1 MQPGENEPTRSGP
14 LSGPPAGPPNGPTKP
29 PAGNNPAGPGFG
41 PTQNTAPVTP
51 PPPFP
56 TNLAGFTPISVMVG
70 SGFAAV
76 YRAHDQKMGRDV
88 AVKRLLPVRAAD
100 PQWRARFDAEGRIQ
114 GDPAM
119 PAGVVHVYQ
128 RGDDQYGPYLVME
141 WVDGGS
147 LEDWH
152 KRFKGRG
159 PWRECVRLCQEIA
172 ETMHK
177 VHGLRYLHRD
187 LKPAN
192 VLLSNEGRT
201 RVCDFGLARRL
212 GTPAPGD
219 PRTQQ
224 FAGMGT
230 FGFAAPE
237 QYLDFKH
244 AGPKADQWSLAAILH
259 LLLTN
264 ECPDIG
270 HSTRSV
276 ACCESVMRER
286 GIPDHIRKAVC
297 RALAYDP
304 QARFDSMADFCTA
317 IGGSRSSPGKIL
329 AVAVTIVALLAIV
342 FALVSSWFEPASKS
356 GVSAKSKAAETV
368 LTVPNTAATVS
379 GSNLSILTE
388 RTPAVDSVIPASDLV
403 TVLPGTFVMGQD
415 GANAYSPKHSVEIS
429 RTLQVSRF
437 EITQEQWFR
446 VMGTRPWLAAGGRDD
461 SRLPTT
467 GVTWRDAMEFCERLT
482 QLENSGRQY
491 RLPTEAEWE
500 YFSRGGSSSAW
511 SCPEDQL
518 AQHAWC
524 AGSVGSADAPGPRP
538 VGTRQ
543 PNPLGLHDVHGNVFE
558 WCLDWFDPDYYLR
571 SPAADPSGPLEPPA
585 PADTETLAERVCRG
599 GSWARNDVT
608 CSSGFRFS
616 ASDEDSRSSLE
627 FGFRVVA
634 EDRGAPQA
642 R

>member
-1 MQPGENEPTRSGP
+1 MTIVQGDDFEPTRSGK
-14 LSGPPAGPPNGPTKP
+14 LSEPSNVPDASSQGINAVGPRNGSGQTVVPT
-29 PAGNNPAGPGFG
+29 
-41 PTQNTAPVTP
+41 PVVQ
-51 PPPFP
+51 PFP
-56 TNLAGFTPISVMVG
+56 TNLPDFTPLEFIG
-70 SGFAAV
+70 CGGFGV
-76 YRAHDQKMGRDV
+76 VWRAHDKKMQRDV
-88 AVKRLLPVRAAD
+88 AVKRLRSD
-100 PQWRARFDAEGRIQ
+100 KFSQEKSRQRFDLEGRIQ

-152 KRFKGRG
+152 KRFNGRG
-159 PWRECVRLCQEIA
+159 PWRECVWLCQDIA
-172 ETMHK
+172 KTMHK
-177 VHGLRYLHRD
+177 VHELRYLHRD
-187 LKPAN
+187 LKPSN
-192 VLLSNEGRT
+192 VLLSKEGRT
-201 RVCDFGLARRL
+201 RISDFGLAKKL
-212 GTPAPGD
+212 GTPAPDD
-219 PRTQQ
+219 PRTQSMV
-224 FAGMGT
+224 GMGT
-230 FGFAAPE
+230 PGFAAPE
-237 QYLDFKH
+237 QHIDFKH
-244 AGPKADQWSLAAILH
+244 TCPKADQWSLAAILH
-259 LLLTN
+259 KLLTDK
-264 ECPDIG
+264 CPDIG
-270 HSTRSV
+270 HSSRSV
-276 ACCESVMRER
+276 ACCDSVMRER

-304 QARFDSMADFCTA
+304 QDRFDSMADFCTA
-317 IGGSRSSPGKIL
+317 IGGSRSSRGRIL
-329 AVAVTIVALLAIV
+329 AVAVAIVALLAIIL
-342 FALVSSWFEPASKS
+342 ALVSSWSEPASKS
-356 GVSAKSKAAETV
+356 GVSAESKAAATV
-368 LTVPNTAATVS
+368 LTVPNTTATVS
-379 GSNLSILTE
+379 GSNLSILPE
-388 RTPAVDSVIPASDLV
+388 RASPVDSVIPASDLV

-429 RTLQVSRF
+429 RALQVNRF

-461 SRLPTT
+461 SRLPAT

-599 GSWARNDVT
+599 GSWARNDMT

-627 FGFRVVA
+627 FGFRVVS

>member
-1 MQPGENEPTRSGP
+1 MTIVQGDDFEPTRSGK
-14 LSGPPAGPPNGPTKP
+14 LSEPSNVPDASSQGINAVGPRNGSGQTVVPT
-29 PAGNNPAGPGFG
+29 
-41 PTQNTAPVTP
+41 PVVQ
-51 PPPFP
+51 PFP
-56 TNLAGFTPISVMVG
+56 TNLPDFTPLEFIG
-70 SGFAAV
+70 CGGFGV
-76 YRAHDQKMGRDV
+76 VWRAHDKKMQRDV
-88 AVKRLLPVRAAD
+88 AVKRLRSD
-100 PQWRARFDAEGRIQ
+100 KFSQEKSRQRFDLEGRIQ

-159 PWRECVRLCQEIA
+159 PWQECVRLCQEIA

-177 VHGLRYLHRD
+177 VHGLRYVHRD
-187 LKPAN
+187 LKPDN

-259 LLLTN
+259 KLLTN

-270 HSTRSV
+270 HSSRSV
-276 ACCESVMRER
+276 ACCDSVMRER

-304 QARFDSMADFCTA
+304 QDRFDSMADFCTA
-317 IGGSRSSPGKIL
+317 IGGSRSSRGRIL
-329 AVAVTIVALLAIV
+329 AVAVAIVALLAIIL
-342 FALVSSWFEPASKS
+342 ALVSNWSEPASKS
-356 GVSAKSKAAETV
+356 GVSAESKAAETV
-368 LTVPNTAATVS
+368 LTVPNTTATVS
-379 GSNLSILTE
+379 GSNLSILPE
-388 RTPAVDSVIPASDLV
+388 RASPVDSVIPASDLV

-429 RTLQVSRF
+429 RALQVNRF

-461 SRLPTT
+461 SRLPAT

-599 GSWARNDVT
+599 GSWARNDMT

-627 FGFRVVA
+627 FGFRVVS

>member
-1 MQPGENEPTRSGP
+1 LKFLQEYRGTVSWVENVIKFDPLVVAKNAGSTVKDEPQKDKTFSPIEPTRTHR
-14 LSGPPAGPPNGPTKP
+14 AGGSLNEGFT
-29 PAGNNPAGPGFG
+29 AGNGVEN
-41 PTQNTAPVTP
+41 V
-51 PPPFP
+51 PFP
-56 TNLAGFTPISVMVG
+56 SSLQGFRVEGLAGQGGYGVVFKAFDLTLS
-70 SGFAAV
+70 
-76 YRAHDQKMGRDV
+76 RLV
-88 AVKRLLPVRAAD
+88 AVKRLRPDCKDCQESRERFYREGLLQARCRLPD
-100 PQWRARFDAEGRIQ
+100 
-114 GDPAM
+114 
-119 PAGVVHVYQ
+119 GVVQIHQ
-128 RGDDQYGPYLVME
+128 GGSDDYGPYLVME
-141 WVDGGS
+141 WIDGVSLANYLRHGRDRSWTELVD
-147 LEDWH
+147 
-152 KRFKGRG
+152 
-159 PWRECVRLCQEIA
+159 LCC
-172 ETMHK
+172 K
-177 VHGLRYLHRD
+177 VADIMQQVHDLGIVHRD
-187 LKPAN
+187 LSPGNILVGAN
-192 VLLSNEGRT
+192 GLPKVT
-201 RVCDFGLARRL
+201 DFGLAKLAGAGVDQLPLTERGGGL
-212 GTPAPGD
+212 GTP
-219 PRTQQ
+219 
-224 FAGMGT
+224 
-230 FGFAAPE
+230 GFAAPE
-237 QYLDFKH
+237 QNRC
-244 AGPKADQWSLAAILH
+244 AASVTAAADTYSLAAVLH
-259 LLLTN
+259 YSLTGEAPAPVGSDAGINTAKLVLYEVPQHVQNVLQRALTN
-264 ECPDIG
+264 NPAERFEHIAG
-270 HSTRSV
+270 FATALRQAAAGVRSEPPRQRWWLPRIV
-276 ACCESVMRER
+276 AF
-286 GIPDHIRKAVC
+286 I
-297 RALAYDP
+297 
-304 QARFDSMADFCTA
+304 
-317 IGGSRSSPGKIL
+317 
-329 AVAVTIVALLAIV
+329 AVTLVAAGMYFV
-342 FALVSSWFEPASKS
+342 DRQ
-356 GVSAKSKAAETV
+356 SA
-368 LTVPNTAATVS
+368 PN
-379 GSNLSILTE
+379 TE

-461 SRLPTT
+461 SRLPAT

-482 QLENSGRQY
+482 QLEKSDRQY